1 MLLRVTF
8 LLLTLTST
16 SIALAGPLPA
26 YLRDGGTRFLFR
38 TFGTT
43 CYSMDSIERG
53 LPCNPAFIAKN
64 DKKRFDSDLFLGTN
78 MDYLSDVDDMVNGH
92 ATPEQVNRIFS
103 RREASQA
110 EASLEAAFQART
122 WGLSVEPYRLVFY
135 TDIHNSSLPAVNFIG
150 AEEKSLKLQFSSYVS
165 HNFYA
170 GIQLRYTHV
179 KFVGNYIML
188 TEALADDSEEI
199 FRARTQD
206 LFYIEPGFVYSW
218 DDEVW
223 KPQVSAMFSQWGFAN
238 EKSEQYPVKP
248 QGMLG
253 ASIKP
258 PVGLGVFE
266 VGTQVAVGAD
276 TQHWQE
282 AVRAAMAYKIG
293 ILQLALSGGQRDHSA
308 GFLLGYKNITS
319 GLSYW
324 GQDRDSGVYI
334 SFGVTL

>member
-1 MLLRVTF
+1 MLLRALAV
-8 LLLTLTST
+8 LLSLS
-16 SIALAGPLPA
+16 SVAQAGPLPA

-78 MDYLSDVDDMVNGH
+78 MDYLSDVDDLVNGN
-92 ATPEQVNRIFS
+92 ATPEQVNKIFS
-103 RREASQA
+103 RRDASQA
-110 EASLEAAFQART
+110 EASLEASYQART
-122 WGLSVEPYRLVFY
+122 WGLSAEPYRLVFY
-135 TDIHNSSLPAVNFIG
+135 TDIHNSSLPAMNFIA

-165 HNFYA
+165 RNFFA
-170 GIQLRYTHV
+170 GVQLRYTHV

-188 TEALADDSEEI
+188 TEAVAGDSEEI

-206 LFYIEPGFVYSW
+206 LFYIEPGFVYAW
-218 DDEVW
+218 DDQDW
-223 KPQVSAMFSQWGFAN
+223 KPQISAMLSQWGFAD

-248 QGMLG
+248 QGLLG
-253 ASIKP
+253 ASVKP
-258 PVGLGVFE
+258 PVGMGVLE
-266 VGTQVAVGAD
+266 VGAQAAVNSD
-276 TQHWQE
+276 TEHWQE
-282 AVRAAMAYKIG
+282 AFRAAIAYKIG
-293 ILQLALSGGQRDHSA
+293 ILQLALSGGQHDHSA
-308 GFLLGYKNITS
+308 GFLLSYKNLTS

-324 GQDRDSGVYI
+324 GQDEDSGVYI